1 MSRSR
6 VLGVLALL
14 VIAAA
19 GWFWLRRG
27 GEEAPRYRTAR
38 AERGAVEAAVAATG
52 TIRPVEQVDVGSQV
66 SGTVNR
72 LNADYNSRVRAGQV
86 LCQIDPSAFRA
97 RVAQGEAAVARAEAA
112 VREAR
117 RQLDRARELLPQNY
131 VSQAD
136 VDAVESTLQQR
147 EADLKQARA
156 QLDAAQVDFANT
168 TIRSPIDGV
177 VIARSVN
184 LGQTVAAS
192 LQSPKLF
199 VIANDLS
206 QMQVETRIDEADIG
220 QIRPGLS
227 VNFTVDAFPEQRFRG
242 LVSQVRL
249 EPIVEQNVVTYTTV
263 IRTEN
268 SELKLRPGMT
278 ANVSVQ
284 VASLD
289 SVLLV
294 PNSALRFRPVSET
307 ARGGRASA
315 GLGIAAAGRG
325 VGRSDRGDA
334 TGAPAAARPGRIV
347 AGASS
352 GGASSGGGSRPRAM
366 PETGPMVMGT
376 VSEPAMKPGAVYVLS
391 NGKPVKVGI
400 MTGITDGAFT
410 EVGGDALQVGALV
423 IVGVE
428 SSKRSSTVQLP
439 PGMGGRTR

>member
-1 MSRSR
+1 LSRSR

-294 PNSALRFRPVSET
+294 PNSALRFRPASET

-325 VGRSDRGDA
+325 VERSDRGDA
-334 TGAPAAARPGRIV
+334 TGAPTSGGRRPGRTAV
-347 AGASS
+347 
-352 GGASSGGGSRPRAM
+352 GASSGGGSRPRAM

-391 NGKPVKVGI
+391 DGKPVKVGI